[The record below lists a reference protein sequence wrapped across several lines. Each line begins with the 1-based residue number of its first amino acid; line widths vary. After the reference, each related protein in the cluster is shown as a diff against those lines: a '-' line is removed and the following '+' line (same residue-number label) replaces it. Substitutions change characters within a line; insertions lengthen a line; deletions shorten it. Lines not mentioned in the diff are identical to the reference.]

1 MVEPAKQTP
10 ANRCNVKC
18 RSRGSFQN
26 AIKYAATGVV
36 LQCQSLTARFGS
48 GDEVSADAFLGSGA
62 VQQCAVQTDGDPAK
76 YANAIREAMKGLNS
90 KLLITA
96 SAGAD
101 ADADHE
107 SAAGRSDE
115 RGPRLAA
122 FAF

>member
-1 MVEPAKQTP
+1 MPSSSQR
-10 ANRCNVKC
+10 NSQCNSETSGPELRG
-18 RSRGSFQN
+18 RSSLAERGREQVYF
-26 AIKYAATGVV
+26 
-36 LQCQSLTARFGS
+36 
-48 GDEVSADAFLGSGA
+48 ADASLGSGA
-62 VQQCAVQTDGDPAK
+62 VQQWAVRTDGDPAK